1 MNSVK
6 PHKEANR
13 LTALWRQFGPGSYP
27 IDIKLVVEELI
38 NPTLEDEELKLI
50 YESFDSF
57 DGLMKRATENVWMAV
72 VNKRVKYVGR
82 KNFTAAHEVFHFLG
96 HRKLISDFQCTRQNI
111 NDFEIDAMEVEAN
124 EFASQLLL
132 PPDLI
137 RKPALGPFRYETVKS
152 LSDDLGASVSAVA
165 YKWLKL
171 SPSSYK
177 LGFFIS
183 RDGFISQG
191 YASPAAYKSGLFFKS
206 GMELP
211 ISSATTKVQSGN
223 RPAAYEFDPGVWH
236 KDLGGTEAVHR
247 THFEDYTYTFITLE
261 N

>member
-13 LTALWRQFGPGSYP
+13 LTALWRQFGPGTYP
-27 IDIKLVVEELI
+27 IDLNLVVEELI
-38 NPTLEDEELKLI
+38 NPTLEREELKLV

-57 DGLMKRATENVWMAV
+57 DGLMKRATEEVWVAV
-72 VNKRVKYVGR
+72 VNERIRYVGR

-111 NDFEIDAMEVEAN
+111 NDFEIEAMEVEAN

-137 RKPALGPFRYETVKS
+137 RQPALGAFTYETVKG

-171 SPSSYK
+171 CPSSYK

-191 YASPAAYKSGLFFKS
+191 YASPGAYSSGLFFKS

-211 ISSATTKVQSGN
+211 TSSATTRVQAGD
-223 RPAAYEFDPGVWH
+223 RPASYEFDVGVWN
-236 KDLGGTEAVHR
+236 KDLGGEEDVHR
-247 THFEDYTYTFITLE
+247 THFEDYTYTFITLKS
-261 N
+261 